1 MRNIIFILCM
11 VACFIS
17 CGNSNNNKH
26 SEPAKQDETKTE
38 KDKIECDFL
47 GIGFADNRSKID
59 EKLRKRKIPHEVNE
73 IGTYFIKDEF
83 EFIGMTFD
91 KGQIWSSVDNFP
103 PSGFLASRT
112 FKKESI
118 ALKFKEETYKHL
130 FAKYGKY
137 VKPTP
142 KKGPFINELGYMF
155 FSDGNVDI
163 QLFIEIEDG
172 EYEVNLLF
180 ATHQEY

>member
-59 EKLRKRKIPHEVNE
+59 EKLRKRKYHTKLMRLEHI
-73 IGTYFIKDEF
+73 
-83 EFIGMTFD
+83 
-91 KGQIWSSVDNFP
+91 
-103 PSGFLASRT
+103 L
-112 FKKESI
+112 
-118 ALKFKEETYKHL
+118 
-130 FAKYGKY
+130 
-137 VKPTP
+137 
-142 KKGPFINELGYMF
+142 
-155 FSDGNVDI
+155 
-163 QLFIEIEDG
+163 
-172 EYEVNLLF
+172 
-180 ATHQEY
+180 